1 MYKEF
6 FNFSAE
12 PFRVTPD
19 PGFLYL
25 TDQHKEALAAII
37 YGIAKRK
44 GFVCI
49 TGEVGVGK
57 TTILRSYLDSVD
69 EPGLR
74 FVYIFNP
81 NVSFQALLRH
91 ILKEIA
97 FDYPGDDIAGMVEA
111 LKSWLIAHHKR
122 RDTLVLLIDEAQNMP
137 IGTLESLR
145 MLSNLETSTEKL
157 VQIVLVGQPEL
168 DQVLSERQLRQLE
181 SRIAVRTRLGPL
193 SKAESVAYI
202 RHRLRCVSLDD
213 KPVFTDG
220 AVKEIVRRANG
231 IPRRINVLADNALMN
246 AYGHHTRPVTSKVV
260 REVVR
265 DMRMKDAKVLPRAP
279 AWPRLAYGGGAAAGL
294 AVVAALAFGLIGPD
308 NNAEIDPAKETAML
322 AAMPAPLVAA
332 PLPDEPVLDIE
343 PTLDIEPKMDIES
356 VTAIGIERP
365 STAEPIA
372 KPAAE
377 PVTTPAVIAE
387 PEPEPS
393 AEAASAEAVP
403 KRAAVS
409 DRESRRNRVLRI
421 VAPGDTL
428 AGLASEVYG
437 RVDGKALNW
446 VKHHNP
452 DITNLDRI
460 QIGQVIEFPE
470 IPGGVD

>member
-91 ILKEIA
+91 ILKEIEL
-97 FDYPGDDIAGMVEA
+97 DYPGEDIAGMVEA
-111 LKSWLIAHHKR
+111 LKSWLIAHHSR
-122 RDTLVLLIDEAQNMP
+122 RETLVLLIDEAQNMP

-145 MLSNLETSTEKL
+145 MLSNLETATEKL

-168 DQVLSERQLRQLE
+168 DQLLSERQLRQLE

-193 SKAESVAYI
+193 SKADSLAYI
-202 RHRLRCVSLDD
+202 RHRLRCVSLDE
-213 KPVFTDG
+213 KPAFTDG
-220 AVKEIVRRANG
+220 AIKEMVRRANG
-231 IPRRINVLADNALMN
+231 IPRRINVLADNALMS
-246 AYGHHTRPVTSKVV
+246 AYGHNIRPVTPKVV

-265 DMRMKDAKVLPRAP
+265 DMRMKDAKVLPRQTN
-279 AWPRLAYGGGAAAGL
+279 WSRLAYGGGAAAGL
-294 AVVAALAFGLIGPD
+294 AVVAALAFGV
-308 NNAEIDPAKETAML
+308 IDPKEMPESVAQGVDGEPMLTAMP
-322 AAMPAPLVAA
+322 PAPEITSRPLLPDTDIETVAA
-332 PLPDEPVLDIE
+332 
-343 PTLDIEPKMDIES
+343 
-356 VTAIGIERP
+356 R
-365 STAEPIA
+365 
-372 KPAAE
+372 
-377 PVTTPAVIAE
+377 E
-387 PEPEPS
+387 PEPIMA
-393 AEAASAEAVP
+393 AEMEAQPVADVEIADEEDGAADDSITPVEDVAEQVPTPAFDAVP
-403 KRAAVS
+403 ERS
-409 DRESRRNRVLRI
+409 NRPNPVLRI
-421 VAPGDTL
+421 VGPGDTL
-428 AGLASEVYG
+428 AGLAIDVYG
-437 RVDGKALNW
+437 RGDGSALNW

-452 DITNLDRI
+452 EITDLDRI

-470 IPGGVD
+470 IPGSGFD